1 MKYIIKESQLN
12 LMDFEKRA
20 DLLYKLI
27 KMKYPENYE
36 YYNENLNYTDIIS
49 EEDGILL
56 FTYDWDK
63 KIFYVGAD
71 MLSELYNMTGLSFF
85 KYTDVVMKNREM
97 FDNFIKIFAKRYY
110 GFNVDSVE
118 FIHFFLK

>member
-49 EEDGILL
+49 EDDGILL